1 MSNNINDN
9 NHLKKVCINYLL
21 YFKLFYRYIKEFN
34 KDLNYIYYDL
44 FYFSHYIMK
53 LKDLNIIEYI
63 PKAKEYL
70 YNIINNKNIPKEFYN
85 FINKLIFYF
94 K

>member
-1 MSNNINDN
+1 MIIIIS
-9 NHLKKVCINYLL
+9 KKFALII
-21 YFKLFYRYIKEFN
+21 YRYIKEFN

-44 FYFSHYIMK
+44 FYFSHYIIK

-63 PKAKEYL
+63 PQAKEYL
-70 YNIINNKNIPKEFYN
+70 YNIINNKNISKKFYN

>member
-1 MSNNINDN
+1 
-9 NHLKKVCINYLL
+9 
-21 YFKLFYRYIKEFN
+21 
-34 KDLNYIYYDL
+34 
-44 FYFSHYIMK
+44 MK

-70 YNIINNKNIPKEFYN
+70 YNIIINKNISKELYN
-85 FINKLIFYF
+85 IINKLIFYF

>member
-1 MSNNINDN
+1 
-9 NHLKKVCINYLL
+9 
-21 YFKLFYRYIKEFN
+21 
-34 KDLNYIYYDL
+34 
-44 FYFSHYIMK
+44 MK

-63 PKAKEYL
+63 PQAKEYL
-70 YNIINNKNIPKEFYN
+70 YNIINNKNISKKFYN